1 MSALGQ
7 LLLAAAPHDGA
18 LAPAGSGFSSQPLAM
33 MALLA
38 ALALAPFAVLML
50 TSFAKIS
57 VVLGITRSAL
67 GSPSLPPT
75 TVLTGLAVILSAHVM
90 APTAEQMWDAGR
102 TAYARAGSDDIDR
115 AIQAGKAS
123 ATPLRAFLTKH
134 GHADDRAMF
143 LGLARELRGPERAQE
158 VAESDLVVVVPG
170 FVISELKEAFEIGFL
185 IFLPFLVVDML
196 VANVLMALGM
206 GSLSPTQVS
215 LPFKLLLFV
224 MVDGWHLLAQGLVL
238 GYR

>member
-1 MSALGQ
+1 MSALSMWVMG
-7 LLLAAAPHDGA
+7 AVPHDAG
-18 LAPAGSGFSSQPLAM
+18 LPAVSGGFSSQPLAM

-38 ALALAPFAVLML
+38 VLALAPFAVLML

-75 TVLTGLAVILSAHVM
+75 TILTGLAVILSAHVM
-90 APTAEQMWDAGR
+90 APTAEDMWSQGR
-102 TAYARAGSDDIDR
+102 AAYAIAGDDDIDR
-115 AIQAGKAS
+115 AVRAGKAS
-123 ATPLRAFLTKH
+123 AGPLRAFLIKH
-134 GHADDRAMF
+134 GHPDDRAMF
-143 LGLARELRGPERAQE
+143 LDLARELRGSVRAAE
-158 VAESDLVVVVPG
+158 VSESDLVVVVPG